1 MFGMVHKMSYLYAVY
16 INKYYS
22 KMSFQVG
29 KPVMGNDLIGR
40 DKEIHEIMNLLQSGQ
55 SVVLIAP
62 RRFGKTSVLLEVLE
76 RMKKE
81 VYTCYVDIFSVPT
94 IKALA
99 ERITES
105 MLENSKLSNIFYK
118 FKNNVV
124 ELAKQLQLKQEFEG
138 NEFILG
144 FAQKGIDEWQLLE
157 ESLEYIENYGIK
169 KGKNVLSAFDEF
181 GDIKKLDGDQII
193 KLFRSVI
200 QLQKKTTFLFSG
212 SYESVMNQMFV
223 NESAPFYRFARIMHL
238 GYINK
243 NDFSEYIKNT
253 LHKEKIPFAE
263 NFINQLLDF
272 TRGHPYYTQLFLQEY
287 MLMSKIEENITNMP
301 SIEEVKEKLLLVEK
315 SYLEKFWETI
325 SSRKEDRLITT
336 EIARDTSSIYSV
348 LEKEINIARGIKRL
362 VGKGVIYKEKNKYKL
377 SDPLFELWMKENV
390 LNI

>member
-1 MFGMVHKMSYLYAVY
+1 
-16 INKYYS
+16 
-22 KMSFQVG
+22 MSFQVG

-40 DKEIHEIMNLLQSGQ
+40 DKEINEIINLLRAGQ

-81 VYTCYVDIFSVPT
+81 HFTCYVDIFSVPT

-157 ESLEYIENYGIK
+157 QSIEYIEKYGIK
-169 KGKNVLSAFDEF
+169 NGKNVLAAFDEF
-181 GDIKKLDGDQII
+181 GDINKLDGDQII

-200 QLQKKTTFLFSG
+200 QLQKKSTFLFSG

-223 NESAPFYRFARIMHL
+223 SENAPFYRFARIIHL
-238 GYINK
+238 GYINS
-243 NDFSEYIKNT
+243 NDFSQYIKNK
-253 LHKEKIPFAE
+253 LQKEQIPFDE
-263 NFINQLLDF
+263 KFINQLLKF
-272 TRGHPYYTQLFLQEY
+272 TKGHPYYTQLLLQEY
-287 MLMSKIEENITNMP
+287 MLMGKIKENTNNLP
-301 SIEEVKEKLLLVEK
+301 SIKEVKEKLLLVEK
-315 SYLEKFWETI
+315 NYLEKSWETI
-325 SSRKEDRLITT
+325 SSKKEDRLITS
-336 EIARDTSSIYSV
+336 EIARGTDSIYSV
-348 LEKEINIARGIKRL
+348 LEKKINTARGIKRL
-362 VGKGVIYKEKNKYKL
+362 IGKGMIYKEKNRYRL
-377 SDPLFELWMKENV
+377 SDPLFELWIKENV
-390 LNI
+390 I

>member
-1 MFGMVHKMSYLYAVY
+1 
-16 INKYYS
+16 
-22 KMSFQVG
+22 MSFQVG

-181 GDIKKLDGDQII
+181 GDIKKLDGDQNI

-325 SSRKEDRLITT
+325 SSKKEDRLITT